1 MLKLGCWNNK
11 RITHCLQLKSVASN
25 ANNSGLDLGGTDER
39 VLVRNIGLGDGTL
52 GGLVGGTT
60 KRDIVDGDA
69 ASLLGVLGDESSL
82 GVGEGSRLNKN
93 LSTHARV
100 DSGDADILVVVVE
113 DVDEAETDGG
123 GAGTNVGP
131 TVVGVGD
138 VESALVLGGVAVRV
152 ANKRGLVVVVEVGVG
167 DGDPVRGVGDVE
179 EAVEEV
185 LVLGEVGRE
194 LTVVNPD
201 VGGLLDTNGI
211 TVGSNNVLDGKVANN
226 DVLLLVDVETDV
238 LERSASSTN
247 DGLVRLDADLVVAGD
262 LALDVDDL
270 LPIRLS
276 SLAELG

>member
-25 ANNSGLDLGGTDER
+25 ANNSRLDLGGTDER

-52 GGLVGGTT
+52 GGLVGGAT
-60 KRDIVDGDA
+60 KSNIVDGDA

-82 GVGEGSRLNKN
+82 SVGEGSRLNKN

-113 DVDEAETDGG
+113 DVDKAETDGG

-201 VGGLLDTNGI
+201 VSGLLDANGI
-211 TVGSNNVLDGKVANN
+211 TVLSNNVLDGKVANN

-247 DGLVRLDADLVVAGD
+247 DGLVRLDTDLVVAGD

-270 LPIRLS
+270 LSIRLS

>member
-1 MLKLGCWNNK
+1 MEQQAC
-11 RITHCLQLKSVASN
+11 HCLQLKSVASN
-25 ANNSGLDLGGTDER
+25 ANNSGLDLGGTDKR

-52 GGLVGGTT
+52 GGLVGGAT
-60 KRDIVDGDA
+60 KRNIVDGDA

-82 GVGEGSRLNKN
+82 GVFEGSRLNKN

-131 TVVGVGD
+131 AVVGVGD

-201 VGGLLDTNGI
+201 VSGLLDANGI
-211 TVGSNNVLDGKVANN
+211 TVLSNNVLDGKVANN

-262 LALDVDDL
+262 LALDVDNL

-276 SLAELG
+276 SLAELS